1 MLRLTWNAK
10 CSEGKMGLARGT
22 IMVAVLGC
30 VCLALPSCKRED
42 RGFRV
47 SPPAVSTAYL
57 PVTSDLHAGGA
68 TTQPARPN
76 PYDENAHAMS
86 EGKQLFSNY
95 NCSGCH
101 ANGGGGMGP
110 PLIDDKWIYGSDPD
124 QIFAT
129 IIQGRPNGMP
139 SFRGKIPDNQ
149 VWQLAAYVR
158 SLGGLA
164 QTDAAPGRDDHMQTK
179 PAENSMPPQTPTNS
193 SESPSVEMP

>member
-1 MLRLTWNAK
+1 MLRLTWNSSLTKSRTGA
-10 CSEGKMGLARGT
+10 ARRIRVT
-22 IMVAVLGC
+22 VLVLGC
-30 VCLALPSCKRED
+30 ICLALTSCKRED

-47 SPPAVSTAYL
+47 SPPAVATAWL

-110 PLIDDKWIYGSDPD
+110 PLIDD
-124 QIFAT
+124 
-129 IIQGRPNGMP
+129 
-139 SFRGKIPDNQ
+139 
-149 VWQLAAYVR
+149 
-158 SLGGLA
+158 
-164 QTDAAPGRDDHMQTK
+164 
-179 PAENSMPPQTPTNS
+179 
-193 SESPSVEMP
+193 

>member
-1 MLRLTWNAK
+1 MLRL
-10 CSEGKMGLARGT
+10 MGQRDLRRTG
-22 IMVAVLGC
+22 AVVLSMMAA
-30 VCLALPSCKRED
+30 VVSVPSCKRED

-47 SPPAVSTAYL
+47 NPPAAATAYL
-57 PVTSDLHAGGA
+57 PVTTDLHAGGA
-68 TTQPARPN
+68 TSQPARPN
-76 PYDENAHAMS
+76 PYDENAHAMT
-86 EGKQLFSNY
+86 EGKRLFSNY

-164 QTDAAPGRDDHMQTK
+164 QTDAAPGRSDHMQTK
-179 PAENSMPPQTPTNS
+179 PPENSQQPQTPKNS
-193 SESPSVEMP
+193 SEPPGVEMPS

>member
-1 MLRLTWNAK
+1 MLRLMYQRDLRRA
-10 CSEGKMGLARGT
+10 
-22 IMVAVLGC
+22 AVRAAVILTAS
-30 VCLALPSCKRED
+30 VILPSCKRED

-47 SPPAVSTAYL
+47 APPAVGTAYL

-68 TTQPARPN
+68 STQPGMAN

-86 EGKQLFSNY
+86 EGKRLFSNY

-179 PAENSMPPQTPTNS
+179 PPENSLEPQTPKNS
-193 SESPSVEMP
+193 AESPGVEMP